1 MLMMRQRVRKLRFAA
16 VSAVAV
22 VLASGWVLIREWS
35 ELPSVPSSV
44 AQSVQSE
51 DVRILAEREGTN
63 PGNDWEQSYVLVA
76 TSPYAEP
83 VDAIEG
89 ALRSTGWVTSRGD
102 SGPLVLGGDRPKSH
116 PEYGVTVQRLD
127 SFMDSS
133 CFEYEDVCEEFKKA
147 ARGKGLEFFVVDFMP
162 YV

>member
-1 MLMMRQRVRKLRFAA
+1 MRKLRFAA

-22 VLASGWVLIREWS
+22 VLASGWVPVSEWS
-35 ELPSVPSSV
+35 EMPSVPANV
-44 AQSVQSE
+44 ARSVQSE
-51 DVRILAEREGTN
+51 DVRILAEGKGAN

-76 TSPYAEP
+76 TSPHAEP

-89 ALRSTGWVTSRGD
+89 ALRSTGWVTSRVD
-102 SGPLVLGGDRPKSH
+102 SGPLVLGGDRPKDH

-127 SFMDSS
+127 SFIDSS

>member
-1 MLMMRQRVRKLRFAA
+1 MRKLRFAA
-16 VSAVAV
+16 VSVVAV
-22 VLASGWVLIREWS
+22 VLASGWVPVSEWS
-35 ELPSVPSSV
+35 EMPSVPANV
-44 AQSVQSE
+44 ARSVQSE
-51 DVRILAEREGTN
+51 DVRILAEGKGAN

-76 TSPYAEP
+76 TSPHAEP

-89 ALRSTGWVTSRGD
+89 ALRSTGWVTSRVD
-102 SGPLVLGGDRPKSH
+102 SDPLVLGGDRPKDH

-127 SFMDSS
+127 SFIDSS
-133 CFEYEDVCEEFKKA
+133 CFFEYEDVCEEFKKA